1 MTKRTRTTKHEHT
14 NGRVETWSTR
24 RPGASVRSWARP
36 AWIRWPNCRCI
47 GGALRVSGTLVHEQE
62 EIIFRF
68 QIIAQKSGEMGPRP
82 SGRMN
87 VWKPPAAG
95 NHQRHI
101 NDRRETW
108 EGSRIGSKYIVLMN
122 VCIPRRGSGICDF
135 STTEAQLVSANIW
148 NTHRETLNPKSRVWA
163 SHAAAGS
170 SSCRLMCVCVGVDV
184 DMEPGVKHLNKSPF
198 ATWL

>member
-1 MTKRTRTTKHEHT
+1 MTKRTRTTEHEHT

-68 QIIAQKSGEMGPRP
+68 QIRAQKSGEMGPRP
-82 SGRMN
+82 SGGIN

-135 STTEAQLVSANIW
+135 STTEAQLVSARKQQ
-148 NTHRETLNPKSRVWA
+148 TSETRTERRWTPNQSVSIACSRRSLKLSA
-163 SHAAAGS
+163 
-170 SSCRLMCVCVGVDV
+170 CVCVCWCGCWH
-184 DMEPGVKHLNKSPF
+184 GAWCKALK
-198 ATWL
+198 